1 LKIVIATPMY
11 GGMCTGGFTC
21 SVVSFL
27 RECDRRGIGAEILTI
42 GNESLIQRARNN
54 LVHCVLNS
62 DATHLF
68 FIDADIAFQAAD
80 VFKMIEADKDIVC
93 GMYPKKTINWAAV
106 RQAVLQGAPT
116 AKIPFAGL
124 DYVFNT
130 VESAE
135 QDPKTGC
142 VEVVESGTGF
152 MLIKR
157 EVFEKLADQ
166 VDTYISGVS
175 VDGMIDTN
183 DEIKEYFFVRKNA
196 KGVMQSEDYAFC
208 EMWRNA
214 GGKIWMAPWVRL
226 WHIGTHVY
234 G

>member
-21 SVVSFL
+21 SVVGFL
-27 RECDRRGIGAEILTI
+27 RECDRRGIEAEILTI
-42 GNESLIQRARNN
+42 GNESLIQRARNS

-68 FIDADIAFQAAD
+68 FIDADIAFQPDD
-80 VFKMIEADKDIVC
+80 VFKMIDADKDIVC
-93 GMYPKKTINWAAV
+93 GMYPKKSINWVNV
-106 RQAVLQGAPT
+106 RNAVLQGAPT
-116 AKIPFAGL
+116 AKIPFAG
-124 DYVFNT
+124 
-130 VESAE
+130 
-135 QDPKTGC
+135 
-142 VEVVESGTGF
+142 F

-157 EVFEKLADQ
+157 KVFEKLADK

-183 DEIKEYFFVRKNA
+183 DEVKEYFFVRKNA

-208 EMWRNA
+208 ELWRQA

-226 WHIGTHVY
+226 WHIGTHVF